1 MRRVSPLERI
11 RLFGRAGLDV
21 VAALARSTPFPG
33 HARLVRRTP
42 GTGLHLLV
50 QQLYSVGVLSLA

>member
-21 VAALARSTPFPG
+21 VAALG
-33 HARLVRRTP
+33 
-42 GTGLHLLV
+42 
-50 QQLYSVGVLSLA
+50 

>member
-21 VAALARSTPFPG
+21 VAAL
-33 HARLVRRTP
+33 
-42 GTGLHLLV
+42 
-50 QQLYSVGVLSLA
+50 

>member
-21 VAALARSTPFPG
+21 V
-33 HARLVRRTP
+33 
-42 GTGLHLLV
+42 
-50 QQLYSVGVLSLA
+50 